1 MSRIQLTF
9 STAAVLHALG
19 NGPRYG
25 FDIINATGLPS
36 GTIYPMLRRLQRN
49 GIVTSRWEVASE
61 AHRHQRPQRKYYTLT
76 ANGETALAEALQRF
90 PALTGIAFPDDVSGH
105 RA

>member
-1 MSRIQLTF
+1 MSSIQLTY

-19 NGPRYG
+19 DGPRYG

-49 GIVTSRWEVASE
+49 GVVTSRWEDAAD
-61 AHRHQRPQRKYYTLT
+61 AHRRQRPQRKYYNLT
-76 ANGETALAEALQRF
+76 TKGETALADALQRF
-90 PALTGIAFPDDVSGH
+90 PALASAALPDGVPDP
-105 RA
+105 R